1 MIRLSKLA
9 DYGIVIM
16 THLARGDGHSL
27 STPEIALATRVP
39 QPMAG
44 KILKTLARADLLVSH
59 RGAYGG
65 YGLVREPSAISV
77 AEIIEALD
85 GPIALTAC
93 VDSETSDCG
102 IERLCPARAN
112 WQRING
118 AIREALDDVSL
129 AEMAFSIPLAFQP
142 EHGRRVAG
150 EAGLAKALGDSEI
163 GVS

>member
-16 THLARGDGHSL
+16 THLAREHGRSL
-27 STPEIALATRVP
+27 ATPEIAAATGVP

-44 KILKTLARADLLVSH
+44 KILKALARAELLVSH
-59 RGAYGG
+59 RGVYGG
-65 YGLVREPSAISV
+65 YDLAREPADISV

-93 VDSETSDCG
+93 IDTETSDCG
-102 IERLCPARAN
+102 IERLCPTRAN

-118 AIREALDDVSL
+118 AIREALDGVTLS
-129 AEMAFSIPLAFQP
+129 EMTFSIPWAFLP
-142 EHGRRVAG
+142 EQGRRGVGMPGAG
-150 EAGLAKALGDSEI
+150 QAPGDNEI
-163 GVS
+163 GA